1 MLLAREKKIVT
12 LLMEHEDKLTTTQIH
27 YISYRDIN

>member
-12 LLMEHEDKLTTTQIH
+12 LLMEHEDQIDNH
-27 YISYRDIN
+27 TDCYFIKG